1 MFACPPLPTPVA
13 CACVECAVRAGYQ
26 LPQVIG
32 AKYGEPNA
40 ISNPVDYAEFRSR
53 SHQAVIRVYDSA
65 GNVVETYEHAGE
77 WVLTSKVHGDD
88 VSDGSG
94 GQLSFDHR

>member
-1 MFACPPLPTPVA
+1 M
-13 CACVECAVRAGYQ
+13 
-26 LPQVIG
+26 
-32 AKYGEPNA
+32 
-40 ISNPVDYAEFRSR
+40 
-53 SHQAVIRVYDSA
+53 IRVYDSA
-65 GNVVETYEHAGE
+65 GKVIETYEHAGE